1 MNVRTLCLA
10 LLAHGE
16 ATGYDLKKQWAEG
29 PFAHFVDASFG
40 SIYPAL
46 ARLQQEGLVAL
57 REEAQ
62 SGKPARKVYA
72 ITQAGRQAFVNAMS
86 ELPGPDTFRSPF
98 AVMALCS
105 GFLDPAA
112 VRSAIDARLAESRAE
127 IKEIQSHREQCANPA
142 VQWLIDW
149 GLEHFR
155 NEIRFIEGNRERLEA
170 LAGTRSA
177 ADDAEPAKARSA

>member
-46 ARLQQEGLVAL
+46 ARLEQERLVEL
-57 REEAQ
+57 REEAG
-62 SGKPARKVYA
+62 SGKPGRKVYS
-72 ITQAGRQAFVNAMS
+72 ITPAGRRVFVQAMS

-98 AVMALCS
+98 AVMALCA
-105 GFLDPAA
+105 GFLDRAT
-112 VRSAIDARLAESRAE
+112 VSSAIDARLAESRAE
-127 IKEIQSHREQCANPA
+127 IEEIESHRDECRNPA
-142 VQWLIDW
+142 VRWLIDW
-149 GLEHFR
+149 GIEHFR
-155 NEIRFIEGNRERLEA
+155 HEIGFIEANRSRLEEI
-170 LAGTRSA
+170 AGTRAPPEDA
-177 ADDAEPAKARSA
+177 APAVARSA